1 MPAQNA
7 PSPRSLCRVA
17 LLLAG
22 LGLSGLALAGCQVAG
37 SARQAPVLG
46 GAVTMGLPAGY
57 CIDRSASREGADSAV
72 IIMGR
77 CNSAASAVPAIVT
90 ASVGRPGSAGVMTAS
105 PAALAAFF
113 ATPEGR
119 ATLSRDGKAR
129 DVRLITALTSGNALL
144 LHLADRRQGEYWR
157 AFVGARGRLVSIS
170 ASGTP
175 GIPLAPEAG
184 RQLLDTF
191 VAALATA
198 NAG

>member
-1 MPAQNA
+1 MTPPI
-7 PSPRSLCRVA
+7 PSLPRRARVAA
-17 LLLAG
+17 LLLT
-22 LGLSGLALAGCQVAG
+22 GLALAACQVAG

-57 CIDRSASREGADSAV
+57 CIDRSTSREGADSAV

-77 CNSAASAVPAIVT
+77 CNSDASAVPAIVT
-90 ASVGRPGSAGVMTAS
+90 ATVGRPGSAGVMTAS
-105 PAALAAFF
+105 PAELAAFF
-113 ATPEGR
+113 ATTEGR

-129 DVRLITALTSGNALL
+129 DVRLISAVTSGNALL
-144 LHLADRRQGEYWR
+144 LHLVDRKQGEYWR

-184 RQLLDTF
+184 RQVLDAF

-198 NAG
+198 NATR

>member
-1 MPAQNA
+1 MPPQTS
-7 PSPRSLCRVA
+7 PSPRSIRRVA
-17 LLLAG
+17 LLLAK
-22 LGLSGLALAGCQVAG
+22 LGLTGLALAACQVAG
-37 SARQAPVLG
+37 GARQAPVLG
-46 GAVTMGLPAGY
+46 GTIAMGLPAGY
-57 CIDRSASREGADSAV
+57 CIDRSTSREAENSAV

-90 ASVGRPGSAGVMTAS
+90 AAIGRPGSAGVMTAS

-129 DVRLITALTSGNALL
+129 DVRLITALTSGDALV
-144 LHLADRRQGEYWR
+144 LHLDDRKQGEYWR
-157 AFVGARGRLVSIS
+157 AFVGVRGRLVSIS

-184 RQLLDTF
+184 RQVLDAF
-191 VAALATA
+191 VAALAKA